1 MKKKAREFS
10 VKFNWCLFPI
20 YIMVN
25 ISTRHYEASFLKDHP
40 VHKGCFFFSQLFFLG
55 QQIFFSYVFSLL
67 FFHYFCQPLCAKL
80 GLVLFDKSL
89 ITSLK
94 LVVMGCE
101 KSQGPAAF
109 LHQRV
114 MNKFLLQL

>member
-1 MKKKAREFS
+1 M
-10 VKFNWCLFPI
+10 I
-20 YIMVN
+20 N
-25 ISTRHYEASFLKDHP
+25 ISTRHYATSFSKDHP
-40 VHKGCFFFSQLFFLG
+40 VHKDCFFFSQLFFLG

-114 MNKFLLQL
+114 MNKFLLQLRIQNKSMEQNKRKN